1 MSVRGAGRMLDEYS
15 ERGVGRMSE
24 LGAGRMSERGV
35 GRMSERQA
43 WCRKDE

>member
-1 MSVRGAGRMLDEYS
+1 MVQEGCWMS

-24 LGAGRMSERGV
+24 RGTGRMSERGV
-35 GRMSERQA
+35 GRMSERRA